1 MKKVLSMLLALTILI
16 CLSVPAMADATPDS
30 GYFFYIEINGLSNT
44 SGTDT
49 GSVTRVSSDTP
60 SCLLEKPS
68 NLTTER
74 EGQTYLG
81 LFCKANSKTYQFG
94 DTLLLEDFVPYQD
107 GYRIQLQ
114 AMYTDPVDPD
124 VNYTDVDEYLAL
136 LDVVSPI
143 EYDNVV
149 HTFEFPYDP
158 TTDTNIGEAEYNFSS
173 RTQLGRFLIQH
184 PVEPEGYRSLITGNV
199 FYLGDTFDLDK
210 LPAPESA
217 GTTTREISPTE
228 AERIHSYVIT
238 DTLVPLYSFN
248 GVTGAFLDPLY
259 ECKILYYVPSPLSNS
274 TDINAPLGT
283 VATQTV
289 TGITMEEMTAPDYA
303 ITLNNAPNYDGYIF
317 KGYSLLTETEVTVP
331 DDHIIYL
338 NDLEYMNDSPGHI
351 RLSMK
356 LHYSIDPDYT
366 GLQNTVTYAPNNGSL
381 PVSGSA
387 PADPNLYSLGT
398 PFPVM
403 GQGTLAI
410 DGYEFIGWNTKADGS
425 GTMYHEND
433 MAPMTEDGILYAQW
447 KPEGSVLVSMNG
459 NGGAFGS
466 ETSKELYMIPNTAFA
481 DAEGYEE
488 PTREGYDF
496 NGWAS
501 TPNAA
506 DADIT
511 AVPSTDNTAIYAVW
525 ARKTDVKVTFDALN
539 GSSPTEETGA
549 FEASLTVPSDP
560 TRTGYSFGGW
570 NTKADGT
577 GDALPDPAVFPGKDT
592 IYYAQW
598 IPNEITVKFLP
609 GEGGNIISGTAE
621 TKLHTGETLGD
632 VAGFTF
638 PEIETNNPYTFLGW
652 RSNSGEFY
660 DAAHDTAQIVMN
672 HIFTGAQDPEI
683 FTAEYS
689 KLGQTQI
696 TFDYAGG
703 TDSDG
708 ATYKSFTD
716 YEYTRFDES
725 LVPTPSRAG
734 YIFKGWDAE
743 IPTEYPVLGN
753 TITLHALWEDA
764 RHIVT
769 FEMNGHGTAPEEQRV
784 IDGNTV
790 SKPTDPTAEGWTFD
804 GWYADA
810 TFSVAFDFNTAINAD
825 TTIYAKWTEN
835 TPPAPTYTI
844 IVGANGE
851 WAKGS
856 TTGLAFTSDAP
867 FAKFDGVKVDGST
880 IAATNYTAEE
890 GSTKITLAPTYL
902 ETLSVGSHSIVVV
915 STDGSASTN
924 FTVKSAAIPPVPT
937 TYTVTFNMNGHGTQ
951 ITAQTVKEG
960 EKASKPADPTAS
972 GYTFGG
978 WYADATCST
987 KFDFNSAI
995 TANTTVYAK
1004 WTKTSVTPTDPTS
1017 PQTGDN
1023 SNMFLWIALLFVSG
1037 GALVGTAVYGK
1048 KKKYRAE

>member
-1 MKKVLSMLLALTILI
+1 MEKGKTIKKILSLLLALTMLI

-30 GYFFYIEINGLSNT
+30 GYFFYIEIDGLSNT
-44 SGTDT
+44 SGTDA
-49 GSVTRVSSDTP
+49 GSVTRVPSDTP
-60 SCLLEKPS
+60 SCLLEKPA

-74 EGQTYLG
+74 EDQTYLG

-114 AMYTDPVDPD
+114 AMFTDPVDPD
-124 VNYTDVDEYLAL
+124 INYTDVDEYLAL

-158 TTDTNIGEAEYNFSS
+158 TTDTNVGEAEYNFGS

-184 PVEPEGYRSLITGNV
+184 PVEPEGYRSLKTGKV

-217 GTTTREISPTE
+217 GTTTRDISPTE

-274 TDINAPLGT
+274 ADLSAPLGT

-289 TGITMEEMTAPDYA
+289 TGITMEELTAPDYT
-303 ITLNNAPNYDGYIF
+303 ITLNGAPNYDGYIF
-317 KGYSLLTETEVTVP
+317 DGYSLLTETEVTVP
-331 DDHIIYL
+331 DDNMIVL
-338 NDLEYMNDSPGHI
+338 SEQDYMNDSPGHI

-356 LHYSIDPDYT
+356 LHYSIDPNYT
-366 GLQNTVTYAPNNGSL
+366 PGIQNTVTYAPNNGSL
-381 PVSGSA
+381 SFTGAA
-387 PADPNLYSLGT
+387 PADPNLYALGT
-398 PFPVM
+398 PFLIM

-410 DGYEFIGWNTKADGS
+410 DGYEFVGWNTKADGS
-425 GTMYHEND
+425 GTLYHEND
-433 MAPMTEDGILYAQW
+433 MALMTEDGILYAQW
-447 KPEGSVLVSMNG
+447 KPEGSVLVSMDS

-488 PTREGYDF
+488 PVREGYNF

-501 TPNAA
+501 TPDAA
-506 DADIT
+506 VPDIT
-511 AVPSTDNTAIYAVW
+511 SVPSTDNTAVYAVW

-539 GSSPTEETGA
+539 GSDPIEETGA
-549 FEASLTVPSDP
+549 FGASLTVPADP

-577 GDALPDPAVFPGKDT
+577 GDAPADPAIFPGKDIT
-592 IYYAQW
+592 YYAQW
-598 IPNEITVKFLP
+598 LPNEITVKFIT
-609 GEGGNIISGTAE
+609 GEGGSIISGTTE
-621 TKLHTGETLGD
+621 TKLHSGETLCD
-632 VAGFTF
+632 VANFTF
-638 PEIETNNPYTFLGW
+638 PEIEADDLYTFLGW
-652 RSNSGEFY
+652 RSGSGEFY
-660 DAAHDTAQIVMN
+660 EAGHDTASIVMN
-672 HIFTGAQDPEI
+672 HIFTGAQVTEI

-708 ATYKSFTD
+708 AAYKTFID
-716 YEYTRFDES
+716 YEYTLFNES

-734 YIFKGWDAE
+734 YRFIGWDAE
-743 IPTEYPVLGN
+743 IPTEYPVVGN
-753 TITLHALWEDA
+753 DITIHALWDDV

-790 SKPTDPTAEGWTFD
+790 PMPTDPTAEGWTFD

-810 TFSVAFDFNTAINAD
+810 TFSVTFDFSTAINAD
-825 TTIYAKWTEN
+825 TTIYAKWTKN

-851 WAKGS
+851 WTKGS

-867 FAKFDGVKVDGST
+867 FAKFDSVKIDGST

-890 GSTKITLAPTYL
+890 GSTKITLTPAYL
-902 ETLSVGSHSIVVV
+902 EQLSIGSHSIEIV
-915 STDGSASTN
+915 SIDGSASTN
-924 FTVKSAAIPPVPT
+924 FTVK
-937 TYTVTFNMNGHGTQ
+937 
-951 ITAQTVKEG
+951 TAY
-960 EKASKPADPTAS
+960 SP
-972 GYTFGG
+972 
-978 WYADATCST
+978 
-987 KFDFNSAI
+987 
-995 TANTTVYAK
+995 
-1004 WTKTSVTPTDPTS
+1004 DPTS
-1017 PQTGDN
+1017 PKTGD
-1023 SNMFLWIALLFVSG
+1023 SSHIILWIALLFVSG
-1037 GALVGTAVYGK
+1037 GALVGTTVYGK
-1048 KKKYRAE
+1048 KRKRAE

>member
-1 MKKVLSMLLALTILI
+1 
-16 CLSVPAMADATPDS
+16 
-30 GYFFYIEINGLSNT
+30 
-44 SGTDT
+44 
-49 GSVTRVSSDTP
+49 
-60 SCLLEKPS
+60 
-68 NLTTER
+68 
-74 EGQTYLG
+74 
-81 LFCKANSKTYQFG
+81 
-94 DTLLLEDFVPYQD
+94 
-107 GYRIQLQ
+107 
-114 AMYTDPVDPD
+114 
-124 VNYTDVDEYLAL
+124 
-136 LDVVSPI
+136 
-143 EYDNVV
+143 
-149 HTFEFPYDP
+149 
-158 TTDTNIGEAEYNFSS
+158 
-173 RTQLGRFLIQH
+173 
-184 PVEPEGYRSLITGNV
+184 
-199 FYLGDTFDLDK
+199 
-210 LPAPESA
+210 
-217 GTTTREISPTE
+217 
-228 AERIHSYVIT
+228 
-238 DTLVPLYSFN
+238 
-248 GVTGAFLDPLY
+248 
-259 ECKILYYVPSPLSNS
+259 
-274 TDINAPLGT
+274 
-283 VATQTV
+283 
-289 TGITMEEMTAPDYA
+289 
-303 ITLNNAPNYDGYIF
+303 
-317 KGYSLLTETEVTVP
+317 
-331 DDHIIYL
+331 
-338 NDLEYMNDSPGHI
+338 
-351 RLSMK
+351 
-356 LHYSIDPDYT
+356 
-366 GLQNTVTYAPNNGSL
+366 
-381 PVSGSA
+381 
-387 PADPNLYSLGT
+387 
-398 PFPVM
+398 
-403 GQGTLAI
+403 
-410 DGYEFIGWNTKADGS
+410 
-425 GTMYHEND
+425 
-433 MAPMTEDGILYAQW
+433 
-447 KPEGSVLVSMNG
+447 
-459 NGGAFGS
+459 
-466 ETSKELYMIPNTAFA
+466 MIPNTAFA

-539 GSSPTEETGA
+539 GSNPIEGTGA
-549 FEASLTVPSDP
+549 FEASLTVPADP
-560 TRTGYSFGGW
+560 SRTGYSFGGW

-592 IYYAQW
+592 TYYAQW

-609 GEGGNIISGTAE
+609 GEGGNIISGTTE

-638 PEIETNNPYTFLGW
+638 PEIETNDPYTFLGW

-825 TTIYAKWTEN
+825 TTIYAKWTKN
-835 TPPAPTYTI
+835 TPPT
-844 IVGANGE
+844 
-851 WAKGS
+851 
-856 TTGLAFTSDAP
+856 
-867 FAKFDGVKVDGST
+867 
-880 IAATNYTAEE
+880 
-890 GSTKITLAPTYL
+890 
-902 ETLSVGSHSIVVV
+902 
-915 STDGSASTN
+915 
-924 FTVKSAAIPPVPT
+924 T
-937 TYTVTFNMNGHGTQ
+937 TYTVTFDMNGHGTQ
-951 ITAQTVKEG
+951 IAAQTVKEG
-960 EKASKPADPTAS
+960 EKASKPANPTAS

-1004 WTKTSVTPTDPTS
+1004 WTKNSVTPTDPTT
-1017 PQTGDN
+1017 PRTGDN

-1048 KKKYRAE
+1048 KRKRTE